1 MKIRD
6 ISIMLFFLFTLFSCT
21 ERQKVIETRRN
32 LDTTNVVK
40 LLEAKSAVIDKTSK
54 TSHDFGFS
62 SKKLKE
68 IANRSEYKFSML
80 YDNNAKTLS
89 ICCAGEKF
97 SNIFGSLEKDSLLSK
112 YPYFEFRKET
122 YKSFGETF
130 KVTKYFYKGSFIKTF
145 FYKHVN
151 SLEIAYAKIV
161 DDSIEIKNHIQIGL
175 DKKHFLNKLFD
186 KRDIDYLAKYDTINI
201 GDDETGEMDYYYIF
215 NKEKLKKIIID
226 TANDWLDKE
235 LK

>member
-6 ISIMLFFLFTLFSCT
+6 ILFALSTLFTLISCT
-21 ERQKVIETRRN
+21 ERKIVNQERRDLDSTTIVKLLN
-32 LDTTNVVK
+32 TKTDGLDTT
-40 LLEAKSAVIDKTSK
+40 SK
-54 TSHDFGFS
+54 PFHDFGFS

-89 ICCAGEKF
+89 ICCAGDKF

-112 YPYFEFRKET
+112 YPYFELRGAT

-145 FYKHVN
+145 FYKHAN
-151 SLEIAYAKIV
+151 SLEIVCAKIV
-161 DDSIEIKNHIQIGL
+161 DDSIEIKNHIKIGFP
-175 DKKHFLNKLFD
+175 KKQFLNMLFD
-186 KRDIDYLAKYDTINI
+186 KHDVDYLAKYDTINI
-201 GDDETGEMDYYYIF
+201 GDDETGEMNYYYIF
-215 NKEKLKKIIID
+215 KKEKLTKIIID

>member
-6 ISIMLFFLFTLFSCT
+6 ISLILFFLFTLFSCT
-21 ERQKVIETRRN
+21 ERQKGNEESKN
-32 LDTTNVVK
+32 LDWTKLKISGAKYAVVDTT
-40 LLEAKSAVIDKTSK
+40 AKVF
-54 TSHDFGFS
+54 HDPGFS
-62 SKKLKE
+62 SEKLKE

-80 YDNNAKTLS
+80 YDNNAKKLS
-89 ICCAGEKF
+89 ICCAGDKF

-112 YPYFEFRKET
+112 YPYFEFRGET

-145 FYKHVN
+145 FYKHAN
-151 SLEIAYAKIV
+151 SLEIACAKIV
-161 DDSIEIKNHIQIGL
+161 DDSIEIKNHIKIGL
-175 DKKHFLNKLFD
+175 PKKQFLNMLFD
-186 KRDIDYLAKYDTINI
+186 KQDVDYLAKYDTINI
-201 GDDETGEMDYYYIF
+201 GDDESGEMDYYYIF
-215 NKEKLKKIIID
+215 RKEKLKKIIID

>member
-6 ISIMLFFLFTLFSCT
+6 ISLILFFLFTLFSCT
-21 ERQKVIETRRN
+21 KRQKVNEVRRN
-32 LDTTNVVK
+32 LDTTTVVK

-54 TSHDFGFS
+54 TSHNFGFS

-112 YPYFEFRKET
+112 YPYFKLKGAT

-145 FYKHVN
+145 FYKHAN
-151 SLEIAYAKIV
+151 SLEIACAKIV
-161 DDSIEIKNHIQIGL
+161 DDSIEIKNHIKIGFP
-175 DKKHFLNKLFD
+175 KKQFLNMLFD
-186 KRDIDYLAKYDTINI
+186 KQDVDYLAKYDTINI
-201 GDDETGEMDYYYIF
+201 GEDETGEIDYYYIF
-215 NKEKLKKIIID
+215 RKEKLTKIIID

>member
-1 MKIRD
+1 MRIKYVLLL
-6 ISIMLFFLFTLFSCT
+6 SITLFTLLSCT
-21 ERQKVIETRRN
+21 ERKNGYQERRS
-32 LDTTNVVK
+32 LDTTTIVK
-40 LLEAKSAVIDKTSK
+40 LLNTKSVVVDSTSK
-54 TSHDFGFS
+54 PFHDFGFS

-97 SNIFGSLEKDSLLSK
+97 SNIFGSLEKDSLLSR
-112 YPYFEFRKET
+112 YPFFEFRGEN

-145 FYKHVN
+145 FYKHAN
-151 SLEIAYAKIV
+151 SLEIACAKIV
-161 DDSIEIKNHIQIGL
+161 DDSIEIKNHIKIGFP
-175 DKKHFLNKLFD
+175 KKQFLNMLFD
-186 KRDIDYLAKYDTINI
+186 KQDVDYLTKYDTINI
-201 GDDETGEMDYYYIF
+201 AEDETGEMDYYYIF
-215 NKEKLKKIIID
+215 RKEKLTKIIID
-226 TANDWLDKE
+226 TANDWLNKE